1 MKKLVTLLA
10 LLATIGLS
18 STAWADMERAYDLLD
33 AEQYEEAYRE
43 FLPHA
48 QEGDTRAMIE
58 VGLLFLNGNGV
69 EQDDAQA
76 LFWINQAANARVPFA
91 QYVLGFMT
99 QHGRGMPADPV
110 AAVVLYEQA
119 ANEGII
125 PAQTA
130 LGNLFAYGDDGIS
143 VDYET
148 ADRWYAQAMQNGDAS
163 AMNAYAWSV
172 VVRGES
178 ALERAL
184 AISELSVALEPG
196 RSESI
201 DTLGTIRLLMG
212 RYASAVK
219 YLEEAVALDPDYP
232 AFHARLGDA
241 YAGIGDMDKAENAWR
256 AALDAAEDYEGSL
269 DELWNP
275 EEIAARLG
283 DEPSPEGSVPEESDA
298 DDSDAGESDA
308 GESDA
313 DESDAGESAPQA
325 APSEEV
331 EPEAST
337 APDDG
342 DDTAEEPEAESDDD
356 DAGQDGGR

>member
-10 LLATIGLS
+10 LVATIGLAPV
-18 STAWADMERAYDLLD
+18 AWADMERAYDLLD

-99 QHGRGMPADPV
+99 QHGRGMPADPI

-130 LGNLFAYGDDGIS
+130 LGNLFAYGADGIS
-143 VDYET
+143 IDYDI

-172 VVRGES
+172 VVRGETE
-178 ALERAL
+178 LERAL

-196 RSESI
+196 QPESI

-241 YAGIGDMDKAENAWR
+241 YAGTGDMDKAENAWR
-256 AALDAAEDYEGSL
+256 AALDAAEDYEGNL

-275 EEIAARLG
+275 EEIAARLPA
-283 DEPSPEGSVPEESDA
+283 EETPEES
-298 DDSDAGESDA
+298 
-308 GESDA
+308 
-313 DESDAGESAPQA
+313 APEA
-325 APSEEV
+325 TPPENMAPENA
-331 EPEAST
+331 EPEST
-337 APDDG
+337 EPESGATTDDG
-342 DDTAEEPEAESDDD
+342 GDTAGEPEAESDDD
-356 DAGQDGGR
+356 ASEDDSGR